1 MRFLR
6 LPGIHH
12 DSAALVVEDA
22 GEAIVIDPG
31 TSWYQVLIA
40 ARVETLVSS
49 VPNHIWLTHRHF
61 EVAGAARYLSET
73 WKATIHAH
81 TSAESSLSI
90 GERLTTNARSFDSE
104 MPNIEIEACSGGD
117 VFTVGDAEFE
127 VLHLPGHTS
136 CGIGFYMPSRRL
148 LVSGGVVPSGD
159 RLARWD
165 MPTGSLDELINSL
178 KVIRDLDLELLVP
191 NIGESI
197 EGEDVELVLNSHI
210 ELIEGAKQ
218 VQGQRPEG
226 WPTPA
231 ATCSYLTPPT
241 A

>member
-12 DSAALVVEDA
+12 DSAAIVVEDG
-22 GEAIVIDPG
+22 GESIVIDPG

-49 VPNHIWLTHRHF
+49 VPNQIWLTHRHF
-61 EVAGAARYLSET
+61 EVAGAARYLSEM
-73 WKATIHAH
+73 WGAEIHAH
-81 TSAESSLSI
+81 SSAESSLSI
-90 GERLTTNARSFDSE
+90 GERLTTNARSFDSD
-104 MPNIEIEACSGGD
+104 MPLTEIVTSSEGD
-117 VFTVGDAEFE
+117 VFTLGDVEFK

-136 CGIGFYMPSRRL
+136 CGIGLYMPSRHL
-148 LVSGGVVPSGD
+148 LVSGGAIPSGD

-165 MPTGSLDELINSL
+165 MPTGSLDELIDSL
-178 KVIRDLDLELLVP
+178 NHIRDLGLQILVP

-197 EGEDVELVLNSHI
+197 DGEDVEQVLNSQI
-210 ELIEGAKQ
+210 ELLEGAKQ
-218 VQGQRPEG
+218 AQGQRPDG

-231 ATCSYLTPPT
+231 ATCSSLTPPM

>member
-12 DSAALVVEDA
+12 DSSALIVEDG

-49 VPNHIWLTHRHF
+49 VPNQIWLTHRHF

-73 WKATIHAH
+73 WGAEIHAH
-81 TSAESSLSI
+81 SSAEPSLSI
-90 GERLTTNARSFDSE
+90 GERLTTNARSFDSD
-104 MPNIEIEACSGGD
+104 MPIIEIKGCSEGD
-117 VFTVGDAEFE
+117 VFTVGDVEFE

-136 CGIGFYMPSRRL
+136 CGIGLYMPSRRL
-148 LVSGGVVPSGD
+148 LVSGGAIPSGD

-165 MPTGSLDELINSL
+165 MPTGSLDELIDSL
-178 KVIRDLDLELLVP
+178 NQIRDLSLQVLVP

-197 EGEDVELVLNSHI
+197 EGEDLDQVLESQI
-210 ELIEGAKQ
+210 ELLEGAKQ
-218 VQGQRPEG
+218 SQGQRPEG

-231 ATCSYLTPPT
+231 ATCSYLTPPM